1 MFAVHVPSNPD
12 VGPPGRRSRLLC
24 FVIQTIWTYL
34 NNMLNGYRNNFN
46 YLHEESTSPP
56 LNNMLNG
63 EITSTYLHK
72 GWISIS
78 DKIYPLHGFHTSS
91 TFEMDMY
98 KELNTAI
105 CIYIYIHMTSAHIYI
120 YNIYMLYVH
129 VNHVYFYIYTY
140 FIASTLIKYT
150 YACRRSTDIAFQK
163 YATFPRFSG
172 GHQGCSVHVMF
183 SSQAGNIASEAF
195 YTAHLAPRISYNTAC
210 SAFEKNGQ
218 WQSALALMEEG
229 MKHKAHIT
237 VPAATATLS
246 YGQDQHMDSGK
257 RLGMT
262 MHDASRIS
270 YIYIYIAT
278 YIYILWC
285 TVCLL
290 LVLLWCHHFVWF
302 LVETF
307 HPIWK
312 KTGHP
317 TGSSASRCD
326 HV

>member
-1 MFAVHVPSNPD
+1 
-12 VGPPGRRSRLLC
+12 
-24 FVIQTIWTYL
+24 
-34 NNMLNGYRNNFN
+34 
-46 YLHEESTSPP
+46 
-56 LNNMLNG
+56 
-63 EITSTYLHK
+63 
-72 GWISIS
+72 
-78 DKIYPLHGFHTSS
+78 
-91 TFEMDMY
+91 
-98 KELNTAI
+98 
-105 CIYIYIHMTSAHIYI
+105 MTSAHIYI
-120 YNIYMLYVH
+120 YIYILYAH

-163 YATFPRFSG
+163 YAIFPRFSG
-172 GHQGCSVHVMF
+172 GHQGCSVQVMF

-246 YGQDQHMDSGK
+246 PAHGQWQK
-257 RLGMT
+257 T
-262 MHDASRIS
+262 WHDDAWCKQNIIS
-270 YIYIYIAT
+270 YIYIAT

-290 LVLLWCHHFVWF
+290 LVLLWCHHFGWF
-302 LVETF
+302 LVETMF

-326 HV
+326 HL

>member
-1 MFAVHVPSNPD
+1 MDFHFRQDLPIARVSHIINIRDGHVQRAKYCYN
-12 VGPPGRRSRLLC
+12 
-24 FVIQTIWTYL
+24 
-34 NNMLNGYRNNFN
+34 
-46 YLHEESTSPP
+46 
-56 LNNMLNG
+56 
-63 EITSTYLHK
+63 
-72 GWISIS
+72 
-78 DKIYPLHGFHTSS
+78 
-91 TFEMDMY
+91 
-98 KELNTAI
+98 
-105 CIYIYIHMTSAHIYI
+105 IYIYIYTHDVCTYIYI
-120 YNIYMLYVH
+120 IQYIYIIYIH
-129 VNHVYFYIYTY
+129 VNHVYSYTY
-140 FIASTLIKYT
+140 TCLIASTLIKYT

-172 GHQGCSVHVMF
+172 GHQGCSVQVMF

-270 YIYIYIAT
+270 YCIYI
-278 YIYILWC
+278 
-285 TVCLL
+285 
-290 LVLLWCHHFVWF
+290 
-302 LVETF
+302 
-307 HPIWK
+307 
-312 KTGHP
+312 
-317 TGSSASRCD
+317 
-326 HV
+326 